1 MSYPE
6 GYTTSM
12 INSFAHCSLCLNE
25 LPKHLTP
32 QEYSWI
38 ECGINYDK
46 KFQINCIRHD
56 KVLLIFEIKNIPFE
70 QTCGHEREEEEY
82 E

>member
-1 MSYPE
+1 VSYLE

-12 INSFAHCSLCLNE
+12 ISSFAHCSFCLNE

-46 KFQINCIRHD
+46 KFQVNCIRHD
-56 KVLLIFEIKNIPFE
+56 KVLLVFEMKSIPFD
-70 QTCGHEREEEEY
+70 QTCSHERKEEEY